1 MTQQRPNMFVIRLKT
16 GSTTVLIHHF
26 LTVKVILNAVSAIS
40 HFVLTIVK
48 KLRQL
53 QKTKKLLIRL
63 VPAQPGTNTFF
74 IARNESFLP
83 SCLSAHIN

>member
-1 MTQQRPNMFVIRLKT
+1 VFVIRLKT

-48 KLRQL
+48 K
-53 QKTKKLLIRL
+53 I
-63 VPAQPGTNTFF
+63 
-74 IARNESFLP
+74 
-83 SCLSAHIN
+83 